1 MAVKLHIDLETFSK
15 VNLRTRGVYVYA
27 ADPSTE
33 IMMAAVAYNDK
44 ETVLFDC
51 TREPPP
57 LWLCNDLVDPDI
69 EKLAFNAT
77 FEMQLLA
84 NCWGLDIQDSQ
95 WTDVMVLAKSLSFPG
110 GLGQVGACVGIPL
123 DTQKLTSGKA
133 LIKKFCGPKV
143 GTQSKPHVRST
154 RATDPEAW
162 AEFCTYCIQDV
173 NAEREI
179 YKKLLPFSPETH
191 PASER
196 SLWLLDQHINE
207 TGMPVDVDLID
218 AGIEVYKNHTKSLL
232 AGIKSITGLDNPNS
246 VVQLQSWLQSKGVTL
261 KSLTKAVMRDCLLRP
276 DLPSAV
282 RNVLLLRQ
290 EASKVSPKKFQA
302 FKQRSSEDARLRGSF
317 QFYGAARTGRWTG
330 GGVQPH
336 NLVSPTLGGRTV
348 EEIQIRLSAAIKA
361 VKHRDL
367 EILDLMYPSVTDALI
382 STIRCVIAAPAG
394 KSLRV
399 ADLSSVETVVIGWL
413 SGSKRITDLFRTG
426 RDAYK
431 DYATEVFSV
440 EYSEVTKD
448 QRKFCKPPVLGC
460 GFGLGGEGLM
470 NYAHGFGVDL
480 SELYEGEKDEW
491 RVPIDPKSDTRDREY
506 TRDEKA
512 MAVGKRLVD
521 VYRSAYPEVPKWWN
535 ELRIAA
541 FSAMGGEGA
550 WEAGLVSYE
559 YCKPFLFCRLP
570 SGRSLSYFSPKI
582 ETVVHPKFGSV
593 RNLTYEGVDQFTR
606 KWTRLATHPGKMAEN
621 IVQAVARDLLAAG
634 MQNSRAAGFE
644 IVGHVH
650 DEIIAMTDT
659 DGGSEIAELIDCMTE
674 LPPWAKGMPLG
685 ATGWEGAFYLKD

>member
-1 MAVKLHIDLETFSK
+1 
-15 VNLRTRGVYVYA
+15 
-27 ADPSTE
+27 
-33 IMMAAVAYNDK
+33 
-44 ETVLFDC
+44 
-51 TREPPP
+51 
-57 LWLCNDLVDPDI
+57 
-69 EKLAFNAT
+69 
-77 FEMQLLA
+77 
-84 NCWGLDIQDSQ
+84 
-95 WTDVMVLAKSLSFPG
+95 
-110 GLGQVGACVGIPL
+110 
-123 DTQKLTSGKA
+123 
-133 LIKKFCGPKV
+133 
-143 GTQSKPHVRST
+143 
-154 RATDPEAW
+154 
-162 AEFCTYCIQDV
+162 
-173 NAEREI
+173 
-179 YKKLLPFSPETH
+179 
-191 PASER
+191 
-196 SLWLLDQHINE
+196 
-207 TGMPVDVDLID
+207 
-218 AGIEVYKNHTKSLL
+218 
-232 AGIKSITGLDNPNS
+232 
-246 VVQLQSWLQSKGVTL
+246 
-261 KSLTKAVMRDCLLRP
+261 
-276 DLPSAV
+276 
-282 RNVLLLRQ
+282 
-290 EASKVSPKKFQA
+290 
-302 FKQRSSEDARLRGSF
+302 
-317 QFYGAARTGRWTG
+317 
-330 GGVQPH
+330 
-336 NLVSPTLGGRTV
+336 
-348 EEIQIRLSAAIKA
+348 
-361 VKHRDL
+361 
-367 EILDLMYPSVTDALI
+367 
-382 STIRCVIAAPAG
+382 
-394 KSLRV
+394 
-399 ADLSSVETVVIGWL
+399 
-413 SGSKRITDLFRTG
+413 
-426 RDAYK
+426 
-431 DYATEVFSV
+431 
-440 EYSEVTKD
+440 
-448 QRKFCKPPVLGC
+448 
-460 GFGLGGEGLM
+460 M

-480 SELYEGEKDEW
+480 AELYEGERDEW